1 MGINKRTINNIFFK
15 KDFIDNLISVI
26 PQETMGYWD
35 VSIINPDKITGGIR
49 YDNEVLDVIYVIV
62 NCKYQVFLSET
73 VIRFVLDGENF
84 VFDSIYIK
92 YDVKTGLST
101 SPIEYRY
108 NNNLDVVATYKW
120 NQHTRDYLFSGV
132 LTTQYKDNVKLKEYV
147 LRNDKKV
154 PESFK
159 KLNAV
164 LNLSENIYNNNID
177 YLSIRDNKEL
187 LYYAIY

>member
-15 KDFIDNLISVI
+15 KEFADNLISVI
-26 PQETMGYWD
+26 PTKTMEYWEI
-35 VSIINPDKITGGIR
+35 SIIDPIKIMGGIR
-49 YDNEVLDVIYVIV
+49 YDNNVLDVIYLIV
-62 NCKYQVFLSET
+62 KCKYQVFLSET

-84 VFDSIYIK
+84 IFDSIYIK
-92 YDVKTGLST
+92 YDIKTGQPT

-108 NNNLDVVATYKW
+108 NNDLDVVATYKW

-159 KLNAV
+159 NLNNV
-164 LNLSENIYNNNID
+164 LNLSEDIYNNNID